1 MFSVHDA
8 ISHDLKFYGI
18 GNGSSTNSW
27 NEVFVG
33 DFLFKI
39 KKNSYFIYLF
49 IICFL
54 IYMIF
59 LIIFIDYD

>member
-1 MFSVHDA
+1 MRKLMFSVHDA

-39 KKNSYFIYLF
+39 KKNLILFIYLSF
-49 IICFL
+49 VS
-54 IYMIF
+54 
-59 LIIFIDYD
+59 